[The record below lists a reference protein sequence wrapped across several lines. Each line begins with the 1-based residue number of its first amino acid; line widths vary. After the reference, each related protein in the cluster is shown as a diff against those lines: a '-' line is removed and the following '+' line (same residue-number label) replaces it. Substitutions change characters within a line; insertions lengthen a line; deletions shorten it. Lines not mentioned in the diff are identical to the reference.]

1 LKQQKQSIAS
11 SLGTISNDR
20 TSLVYQSGTK
30 IKDRFISCLKSTST
44 GELIVGFSDGSLH
57 MEQQKTG
64 LANKQDVEASID
76 KSYWQVSE
84 PHKTSDGC
92 IDPIVDVVLSP
103 NETYLVYLFSSTK
116 MGISRITTDT
126 FTEEYG
132 TCLYKTNTI
141 RTYIFTI

>member
-11 SLGTISNDR
+11 NFGTISNDR

-30 IKDRFISCLKSTST
+30 IKNKFISCLKSSST
-44 GELIVGFSDGSLH
+44 GELMVGFSDGSVHL
-57 MEQQKTG
+57 EQQNTT
-64 LANKQDVEASID
+64 LANKHQVESID

-92 IDPIVDVVLSP
+92 IDPIVDIVLSP
-103 NETYLVYLFSSTK
+103 NETHLLYLFSSTK
-116 MGISRITTDT
+116 LGISRITTDA

-132 TCLYKTNTI
+132 ECFIYPL
-141 RTYIFTI
+141 RSLLFTI